1 VSGRPFTYV
10 EVPKE
15 MVRARMGDD
24 IVAMYEWFERVGYA
38 IDRTALRAA
47 FPTVRW
53 HSFEDWAR
61 EQPWREILA

>member
-1 VSGRPFTYV
+1 
-10 EVPKE
+10 
-15 MVRARMGDD
+15 
-24 IVAMYEWFERVGYA
+24 MYEWFERVGYA